1 MVSRTHTPHYLDRS
15 QGIAILELGGRYGQH
30 ETQLIEKAF
39 QLTVETE
46 SVDESSLP
54 TIQKALSVARLLS
67 DIEAHPVCIIVAL
80 LRALPWPRLEKMSLQ
95 EEFDIDVHTIIHD
108 LHRIDQ
114 TIATIHALPHNAQHD
129 QQRLEGVRKLL
140 LAMAQDIRVV
150 IVALAEQVWL
160 MRTASELDTSDQLHL
175 AHQTMDLYAP
185 LANRLGVWHLK
196 WELEDLSF
204 RILEPTTYKA
214 IAKRLDEKLVDRE
227 RYINTVIHSLENE
240 LKEAGIEATVQGR
253 PKHIYSIVKKMR
265 SKNLDFENLYDV
277 RALRV
282 IVKEIRDCYTV
293 LGLVHHLWVPISG
306 EFDDYIARPKGNFY
320 RSLHTAVIGPENKAL
335 EIQIR
340 TEEMHRDSE
349 LGVASHWRYK
359 EGSNKTDKRFD
370 ERVAWLR
377 QMLAWQYEVALSGS
391 HKDMAP
397 SLDDVIYVFTPQGR
411 VIDLPRGATPIDF
424 AYHVHSDLGHRCR
437 GAKVDGQIVNL
448 NYPLDNAQ
456 RVEIITVRQGGPSR
470 DWLNPEYGYLKSPR
484 ALAKVRHWFK
494 QLHQEEDIA
503 QGRII
508 FEKILHRVGKTQP
521 NSERLAQQAGY
532 TRVDDFLIGLA
543 RGDISQHQVELQL
556 IPEVAEAPLT
566 TDQFVHRE
574 LAQQGSG
581 GVLVLGVTNIATF
594 FAKCCKPVPPES
606 IVGFVTRGRGVSIHR
621 ANCRSLAA
629 LTATQWQRMMPAQ
642 WGKTTEGLYSVD
654 VVVEAQDRQGLLRDI
669 SEAFTREHINVTAV
683 NTLSRGTQA
692 HMKFTVQIHS
702 LEQLARALK
711 IAMTIKGVM
720 QAYRQ

>member
-1 MVSRTHTPHYLDRS
+1 MVSRTRIPKHFDYT
-15 QGIAILELGGRYGQH
+15 QGISLLALGGRYGQN

-39 QLTVETE
+39 HLAIETDSQE
-46 SVDESSLP
+46 EAS
-54 TIQKALSVARLLS
+54 TNNAQKALSIARLLS
-67 DIEAHPVCIIVAL
+67 DIEAHPYCIVVAL
-80 LRALPWPRLEKMSLQ
+80 LRSLPWVKLEKMSLR
-95 EEFDIDVHTIIHD
+95 EEFDVEVMTILHD

-114 TIATIHALPHNAQHD
+114 TITTIQSIPQAKQHD

-160 MRTASELDTSDQLHL
+160 MRFASELDTQDQLRL

-204 RILEPTTYKA
+204 RILEPDTYKS

-227 RYINTVIHSLENE
+227 RYINSVIEALEKE
-240 LKEAGIEATVQGR
+240 LTSAGITASVQGR

-265 SKNLDFENLYDV
+265 AKNLDFEHLYDV
-277 RALRV
+277 RAVRV

-293 LGLVHHLWVPISG
+293 LGLVHHLWIPISG

-320 RSLHTAVIGPENKAL
+320 RSLHTAVIGPDDKAL

-359 EGSNKTDKRFD
+359 EGAARSDKRFD

-377 QMLAWQYEVALSGS
+377 QMLAWQYEVAMTGS
-391 HKDMAP
+391 QKEATP
-397 SLDDVIYVFTPQGR
+397 ALDDVIYVFTPQGR
-411 VIDLPRGATPIDF
+411 VIDLPRGATPVDF
-424 AYHVHSDLGHRCR
+424 AYHVHTDLGHHCR

-448 NYPLDNAQ
+448 NHPLDNAQ

-484 ALAKVRHWFK
+484 ALAKVRQWFK
-494 QLHQEEDIA
+494 QQHQEEDIA

-508 FEKILHRVGKTQP
+508 FEKITQRLGKTQP
-521 NSERLAQQAGY
+521 NIERLAQQAGY
-532 TRVDDFLIGLA
+532 TRVEDFLIGLA
-543 RGDISQHQVELQL
+543 RGDISQHQIELQL
-556 IPEVAEAPLT
+556 IPEALSQNVTAE
-566 TDQFVHRE
+566 QMVHPE
-574 LAQQGSG
+574 LAQGTG

-594 FAKCCKPVPPES
+594 FAKCCKPVPPEP

-629 LTATQWQRMMPAQ
+629 LTGTQWQRMMPAQ
-642 WGKTTEGLYSVD
+642 WGQTTEGLYSVD

-669 SEAFTREHINVTAV
+669 SESFTREHINVTAV
-683 NTLSRGTQA
+683 NTLSRGVQA
-692 HMKFTVQIHS
+692 HMKFTVQIHG
-702 LEQLARALK
+702 LEQLGRALK
-711 IAMTIKGVM
+711 IVSTVKGVTH
-720 QAYRQ
+720 AYRQ